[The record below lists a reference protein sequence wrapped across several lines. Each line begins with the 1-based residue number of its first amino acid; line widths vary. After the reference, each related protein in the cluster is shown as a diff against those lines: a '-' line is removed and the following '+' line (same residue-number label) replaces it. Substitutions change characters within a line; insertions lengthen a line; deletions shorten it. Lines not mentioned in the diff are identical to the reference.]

1 MGNSDLLIVH
11 RNMEPVHP
19 ESVVDIVL
27 TPQFYT
33 LKREQV
39 PVRYTYQAKR
49 IAPSLFEGLLE
60 EESGIAYD
68 VYREGEHW
76 VFIAYNPE
84 EISAFLQS
92 KGVLP
97 SQTGRVVF
105 AQQLVSS
112 VEGAVQV
119 GEKEALV
126 AIDGNVAM
134 VPRSSLGEVQVAGLE
149 RSMLP
154 SKGIRLAETGD
165 TLFSNRQAYWLSAI
179 FILFGILWIVEGV
192 RYGKNNQVLQ
202 AELERYYAKYPAL
215 QSSYKRDSI
224 LQKYRTIDQNEREKR
239 EITGKIAGVITKGV
253 TLDHL
258 SIDKNRYRA
267 DFSAENGVAANRL
280 KRALMRAGLHIE
292 QASGN
297 HIAVGGVL

>member
-1 MGNSDLLIVH
+1 MENSNLLIVH
-11 RNMEPVHP
+11 RNMERVHP

-33 LKREQV
+33 LKREQI
-39 PVRYTYQAKR
+39 PLRYTYQAKR

-60 EESGIAYD
+60 EEQGIAYD

-84 EISAFLQS
+84 EITAFLQS

-105 AQQLVSS
+105 AQQLGSS
-112 VEGAVQV
+112 IKGAVQV

-126 AIDGNVAM
+126 VIDGNVAM
-134 VPRSSLGEVQVAGLE
+134 VPRSSLGEVPMTRLE
-149 RSMLP
+149 NAMLP

-165 TLFSNRQAYWLSAI
+165 TLFSNRQTYWLSTI
-179 FILFGILWIVEGV
+179 FILFGILWIIEGV
-192 RYGKNNQVLQ
+192 RYGKHNQILQ
-202 AELERYYAKYPAL
+202 DELNRYYAKYPVL
-215 QSSYKRDSI
+215 QSSYRRNSI
-224 LQKYRTIDQNEREKR
+224 LQKYRTIDQSERRKR

-253 TLDHL
+253 TLDRL
-258 SIDKNRYRA
+258 SIDKKRYRA
-267 DFSAENGVAANRL
+267 VFSTENSAVAKRL
-280 KRALMRAGLHIE
+280 KKALMRAGLHIE